1 MASGDLQ
8 FLRQTDCRSQTKR
21 HKDGNLPSGVQWRM
35 KKGCGKSLASEL
47 WVFFNA
53 LTLLTKWHVGHLAH
67 KNQCHFSPKDSIP
80 EKTFFSGMPH
90 NEVLPCQRYVA
101 RVCGHWPFSRLTG
114 SRCWLT
120 VYHYQFLSASWYN
133 SPRGLHQWLGGRR
146 NAPMTQCWSCL
157 GTNMPHAQKA
167 KPPLE

>member
-67 KNQCHFSPKDSIP
+67 KNQCHFSPKILFQKKRSSVACPTTKCCHVNDTSP
-80 EKTFFSGMPH
+80 E
-90 NEVLPCQRYVA
+90 YVD
-101 RVCGHWPFSRLTG
+101 TG
-114 SRCWLT
+114 LSPGWLDHDVDWLYIT
-120 VYHYQFLSASWYN
+120 IN
-133 SPRGLHQWLGGRR
+133 SPQPAGTWASVQEVFTNGWVVGEMPQWP
-146 NAPMTQCWSCL
+146 NVNPV
-157 GTNMPHAQKA
+157 
-167 KPPLE
+167 